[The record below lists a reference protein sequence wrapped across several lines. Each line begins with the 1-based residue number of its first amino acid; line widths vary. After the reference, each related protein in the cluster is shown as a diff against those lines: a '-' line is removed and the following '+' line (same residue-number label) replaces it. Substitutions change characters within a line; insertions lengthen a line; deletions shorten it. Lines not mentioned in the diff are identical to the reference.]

1 VPASFPA
8 QFDSVWARYDRIYA
22 EFDYKGVNWDS
33 LRTVYRPS
41 AVNATSEADL
51 AAAVG
56 AMLGALRDVHA
67 WLTDPSGH
75 VVATYQP
82 SAFVNW
88 RQDIWVQYLPRLG
101 WHQVRPNL
109 GFGTIGAVPYVAVGQ
124 WNPSQISVG
133 AIDSIVDL
141 FRNAPGFV
149 IDVRMNGG
157 GDESLAYA
165 MAGRFYDVSHTAG
178 YAQTRNGPRHSDLTP
193 LTPMNV
199 SPRGA
204 WQFSKSVLVLSGRG
218 CFSSTEGFLS
228 AMQVLP
234 NVTIAGDTSGGG
246 SGNPEIDDLGGGWTY
261 TIPRWLA
268 YTANKQIVEWRGI
281 APSVRVN
288 ATGADFVAGA
298 DPVLDYA
305 INWANGLSRN
315 LASRR

>member
-1 VPASFPA
+1 M
-8 QFDSVWARYDRIYA
+8 WARYDRIYA

-41 AVNATSEADL
+41 AVSASSEADL

-56 AMLGALRDVHA
+56 SMLGSLRDVHA

-75 VVATYQP
+75 VVATYEP
-82 SAFVNW
+82 TAFVNW
-88 RQDIWVQYLPRLG
+88 RQDVWLQYLPRLA
-101 WHQVRPNL
+101 WRQVRTNL

-124 WNPSQISVG
+124 WNPSQISIG

-141 FRNAPGFV
+141 FRTAPGFI

-157 GDESLAYA
+157 GDNSLAYA
-165 MAGRFYDVSHTAG
+165 MAERFYDADRTAG
-178 YAQTRNGPRHSDLTP
+178 YVQYRNGPRHSDLTP
-193 LTPMNV
+193 LTATTL
-199 SPRGA
+199 SPRGP
-204 WQFSKSVLVLSGRG
+204 WQFSKPVLVLSGRG
-218 CFSSTEGFLS
+218 CFSSTEDFLS

-246 SGNPEIDDLGGGWTY
+246 SGNPETDALGGGWTY

-268 YTANKQIVEWRGI
+268 YTAGKQIVEWRGI
-281 APSVRVN
+281 APAVHVG
-288 ATGADFVAGA
+288 ATAIDLAAGHDA
-298 DPVLDYA
+298 VLDYA
-305 INWANGLSRN
+305 IGWANNLPQP